1 MVQPTSVRLRIRGAP
16 ALRSTAG
23 RPSRSARLSG
33 SDTLGTRTAKWAA
46 AQTVVC
52 VCESVCL
59 CVCVSVC
66 LCLCLSVSVCVCLC
80 LCVCV
85 CVRVSVHVSVCVV
98 VLSVS
103 FHPYVVL
110 TTLLAFPP
118 ASSILPCGFN
128 ASPNPCCPAE
138 LVARRD
144 ALPKLTRLLDEKS
157 RLLDKDMSRFHS
169 SVRLVVTALGVLG
182 KGWMVI
188 DVDSFLVRPIVRA
201 CLPYIRSD
209 LPPEVQVSQS
219 STDGW

>member
-1 MVQPTSVRLRIRGAP
+1 M
-16 ALRSTAG
+16 
-23 RPSRSARLSG
+23 
-33 SDTLGTRTAKWAA
+33 
-46 AQTVVC
+46 
-52 VCESVCL
+52 
-59 CVCVSVC
+59 
-66 LCLCLSVSVCVCLC
+66 
-80 LCVCV
+80 
-85 CVRVSVHVSVCVV
+85 V